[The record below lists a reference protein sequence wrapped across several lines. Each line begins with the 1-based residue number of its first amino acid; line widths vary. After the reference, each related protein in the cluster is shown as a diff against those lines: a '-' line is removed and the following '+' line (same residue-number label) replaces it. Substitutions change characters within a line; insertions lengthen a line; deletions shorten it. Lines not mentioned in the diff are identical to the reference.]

1 MTRTLNQTVK
11 GNVGK
16 CRPAI
21 LQVKWKLADHYA
33 QSMFQFSLGENTL
46 QSSAPTTHC
55 QATSLSL
62 FSNLIWIWLSS
73 YNVLDSAIC
82 WPVPQPM
89 QLPTKFLCWKNHP
102 ALEIHHNWTK
112 STCSHFVWMLT
123 PFSRLQGVTGGVKN
137 HALLSISPILFHHTP
152 QKQPSIH
159 TFAIY
164 LHHCHHYTHILISST
179 LYIHEFSVSE
189 KNSLWKFLWCLAQVV
204 FKDSSWGRFICCK
217 R

>member
-1 MTRTLNQTVK
+1 MTLNQSVK

-46 QSSAPTTHC
+46 QSSAPTTLCH
-55 QATSLSL
+55 ATSLSL
-62 FSNLIWIWLSS
+62 FSNLIWIWL

-102 ALEIHHNWTK
+102 ALEIHHKWTK

-123 PFSRLQGVTGGVKN
+123 PFSRLQEVAGGVKN
-137 HALLSISPILFHHTP
+137 HPLLSISPLLFHPTP

-164 LHHCHHYTHILISST
+164 TIATITHT
-179 LYIHEFSVSE
+179 Y
-189 KNSLWKFLWCLAQVV
+189 
-204 FKDSSWGRFICCK
+204 
-217 R
+217 